1 MTATSSGRTVG
12 GEEQQKARAVRGL
25 GNPMGRGP
33 TASDREG
40 RSAAAAAGGVRVF
53 EGEPRLLEVA
63 LVVQGDAVQ
72 VLGAESVHEAA
83 YAGALDHDVVVG
95 GLVFDAEA
103 VFEARA
109 PARQH
114 ADAQAGGLG
123 GHLLL
128 RHELADLDRG
138 LVGHGQGDGSG
149 TLRRRHCDPPVTCEL
164 RKSRR
169 PCQLSPHEARALMR
183 LTPADWLVVA
193 LYFLFNIA
201 VGLYYKG
208 RAGKSTAEYFLSGR
222 NVPWWLAGTSMVATT
237 FAADTPLVVTGL
249 VAQNGV
255 AGNWLWWNL
264 LASGMLTVFFY
275 ARLWRRAGVM
285 TDIEFSEIRYA
296 GPPAA
301 FLRGFRALYLGL
313 LINCI
318 ILGWVNLA
326 MAKILQLVFGVSK
339 GDALWIVVGMI
350 ALTSAIST
358 LSGLWG
364 VLVTDLFQFVIKMGM
379 VIVLAVVAV
388 QAVGGIE
395 AMRVKLAAIDQ
406 LRGATT
412 GGQGSVL
419 SFVPDV
425 GSAWMPMITF
435 FVYIA
440 VNWWATWY
448 PGAEP
453 GGGGYVAQ
461 RMLSAKDEKHS
472 LLATLWF
479 NIAHYAVRPWPWILV
494 ALASLILFP
503 GLADPETGYIWVLID
518 YLPSSLRGLMIAAFA
533 AAYMSTIATQLN
545 WGASYLINDFW
556 RRFVKREATD
566 QYYVTASKVA
576 TVFLTLISAV
586 VTFYMGSI
594 GGAWKVLIVTGAGT
608 GGVLLLRWYWWRI
621 NAWSEVSAMIAA
633 FVVSV
638 TLQAGFG
645 YDTDQPKQFA
655 LIMIA
660 TVAITTIV
668 WLAVT
673 FLTAPESES
682 TLVAYYR
689 RTRPSR
695 TGWGAVAA
703 RAPDVRPST
712 DGLANLL
719 DWVAGCVLV
728 YGALFGVG
736 KLLLHDPLPGILML
750 GLSALAGG
758 VIYRDLSRRGWS
770 TVVE

>member
-1 MTATSSGRTVG
+1 
-12 GEEQQKARAVRGL
+12 
-25 GNPMGRGP
+25 
-33 TASDREG
+33 
-40 RSAAAAAGGVRVF
+40 
-53 EGEPRLLEVA
+53 
-63 LVVQGDAVQ
+63 
-72 VLGAESVHEAA
+72 
-83 YAGALDHDVVVG
+83 
-95 GLVFDAEA
+95 
-103 VFEARA
+103 
-109 PARQH
+109 
-114 ADAQAGGLG
+114 
-123 GHLLL
+123 
-128 RHELADLDRG
+128 
-138 LVGHGQGDGSG
+138 
-149 TLRRRHCDPPVTCEL
+149 
-164 RKSRR
+164 
-169 PCQLSPHEARALMR
+169 MR
-183 LTPADWLVVA
+183 LTLADWSVVV

-201 VGLYYKG
+201 VGLYYKS
-208 RAGKSTAEYFLSGR
+208 RASRDTAEFFLSGR

-249 VAQNGV
+249 VARNGI

-313 LINCI
+313 LMNCI

-326 MAKILQLVFGVSK
+326 MAKILQLVFGISK
-339 GDALWIVVGMI
+339 GEALWIVVGLI

-388 QAVGGIE
+388 RAVGGIE
-395 AMRVKLAAIDQ
+395 TMKAKLAS
-406 LRGATT
+406 

-425 GSAWMPMITF
+425 GSAWMPMLTF

-479 NIAHYAVRPWPWILV
+479 NIAHYALRPWPWILV
-494 ALASLILFP
+494 ALASLILYP
-503 GLADPETGYIWVLID
+503 GLADPETGYIRVMID
-518 YLPSSLRGLMIAAFA
+518 YLPSSLRGLMVAAFA
-533 AAYMSTIATQLN
+533 AAFMSTIATQLN
-545 WGASYLINDFW
+545 WGASYLVNDFY
-556 RRFVKREATD
+556 RRFVRRDASEAH
-566 QYYVTASKVA
+566 YVTASRLA
-576 TVFLTLISAV
+576 TALLTVISAAV
-586 VTFYMGSI
+586 AFRIESI
-594 GGAWKVLIVTGAGT
+594 GGAWKLLIITGAGT
-608 GGVLLLRWYWWRI
+608 GAVLLLRWYWWRI
-621 NAWSEVSAMIAA
+621 NAWSEVAAMIAA

-638 TLQAGFG
+638 GLQTIGG
-645 YDTDQPKQFA
+645 LDSDRPLEFA
-655 LIMIA
+655 HIVLI
-660 TVAITTIV
+660 TVAVTTVV

-673 FLTAPESES
+673 FLTRPESER
-682 TLVAYYR
+682 TLVAFYR

-695 TGWGAVAA
+695 AGWGPVAA
-703 RAPDVRPST
+703 LAPDVRPSA
-712 DGLANLL
+712 DGLANLV
-719 DWVAGCVLV
+719 DWLAGCVLV
-728 YGALFGVG
+728 YGVLFGSG
-736 KLLLHDPLPGILML
+736 KLLLHETLPGVVLL
-750 GLSALAGG
+750 GIAAIAGA
-758 VIYRDLSRRGWS
+758 VIYRDLSQRGWQ

>member
-1 MTATSSGRTVG
+1 
-12 GEEQQKARAVRGL
+12 
-25 GNPMGRGP
+25 
-33 TASDREG
+33 
-40 RSAAAAAGGVRVF
+40 
-53 EGEPRLLEVA
+53 
-63 LVVQGDAVQ
+63 
-72 VLGAESVHEAA
+72 
-83 YAGALDHDVVVG
+83 
-95 GLVFDAEA
+95 
-103 VFEARA
+103 
-109 PARQH
+109 
-114 ADAQAGGLG
+114 
-123 GHLLL
+123 
-128 RHELADLDRG
+128 
-138 LVGHGQGDGSG
+138 
-149 TLRRRHCDPPVTCEL
+149 
-164 RKSRR
+164 
-169 PCQLSPHEARALMR
+169 MR
-183 LTPADWLVVA
+183 LTFADWLIVCS
-193 LYFLFNIA
+193 YFLFNVAI
-201 VGLYYKG
+201 GFYYKR
-208 RAGKSTAEYFLSGR
+208 RAGTSTGEYFLSGR
-222 NVPWWLAGTSMVATT
+222 NAPWWLAGTSMVATT

-249 VAQNGV
+249 VAQNGI

-275 ARLWRRAGVM
+275 ARLWRRSGVM
-285 TDIEFSEIRYA
+285 TDIELAEIRYA

-339 GDALWIVVGMI
+339 GEALWIVVGMI
-350 ALTSAIST
+350 VLTSAIST

-395 AMRVKLAAIDQ
+395 AMKVKLAAIDQ

-412 GGQGSVL
+412 GGRGSVL
-419 SFVPDV
+419 SFVPDI

-503 GLADPETGYIWVLID
+503 NLKDPETGYIRVMID
-518 YLPSSLRGLMIAAFA
+518 YLPSSLRGLMVAAFA
-533 AAYMSTIATQLN
+533 AAFMSTIATQLN
-545 WGASYLINDFW
+545 WGASYLVNDFY
-556 RRFVKREATD
+556 RRFVRRDAGEPHYVLASRLATGLLT
-566 QYYVTASKVA
+566 VVSAAVA
-576 TVFLTLISAV
+576 FRIE
-586 VTFYMGSI
+586 SI
-594 GGAWKVLIVTGAGT
+594 GGAWRVLIITGAGT
-608 GGVLLLRWYWWRI
+608 GAVLLLRWYWWRI
-621 NAWSEVSAMIAA
+621 NAWSEVSAMITA

-638 TLQAGFG
+638 LLQTVWGMNS
-645 YDTDQPKQFA
+645 DRPVEFA
-655 LIMIA
+655 HIVLI
-660 TVAITTIV
+660 TVAITTAV

-673 FLTAPESES
+673 YLTRPESDA
-682 TLVAYYR
+682 TLEAFYR

-695 TGWGAVAA
+695 TGWAPVAA
-703 RAPDVRPST
+703 RAPDVRVSA
-712 DGLANLL
+712 DGLANLV

-728 YGALFGVG
+728 YGTLFGVG
-736 KLLLHDPLPGILML
+736 KLLLHETPIGL
-750 GLSALAGG
+750 GLLAVAAIAGWI
-758 VIYRDLSRRGWS
+758 IYRDLSRRGWQ

>member
-1 MTATSSGRTVG
+1 
-12 GEEQQKARAVRGL
+12 
-25 GNPMGRGP
+25 
-33 TASDREG
+33 
-40 RSAAAAAGGVRVF
+40 
-53 EGEPRLLEVA
+53 
-63 LVVQGDAVQ
+63 
-72 VLGAESVHEAA
+72 
-83 YAGALDHDVVVG
+83 
-95 GLVFDAEA
+95 
-103 VFEARA
+103 
-109 PARQH
+109 
-114 ADAQAGGLG
+114 
-123 GHLLL
+123 
-128 RHELADLDRG
+128 
-138 LVGHGQGDGSG
+138 
-149 TLRRRHCDPPVTCEL
+149 
-164 RKSRR
+164 
-169 PCQLSPHEARALMR
+169 MR

-201 VGLYYKG
+201 VGLYYKR

-249 VAQNGV
+249 VARNGV

-326 MAKILQLVFGVSK
+326 MAKILQLVFGISK
-339 GDALWIVVGMI
+339 GEALWLVVGLI
-350 ALTSAIST
+350 VLTSAIST

-395 AMRVKLAAIDQ
+395 AMKTKLALIDQ
-406 LRGATT
+406 VRAASGSR
-412 GGQGSVL
+412 GSVL

-425 GSAWMPMITF
+425 GSAWMPMLTF

-461 RMLSAKDEKHS
+461 RMLSAKDERHS

-503 GLADPETGYIWVLID
+503 GLPDPETGYIRVMID
-518 YLPSSLRGLMIAAFA
+518 YLPSSLRGLMVAAFA
-533 AAYMSTIATQLN
+533 AAFMSTIATQLN
-545 WGASYLINDFW
+545 WGASYLVNDFY
-556 RRFVKREATD
+556 RRFVRRAASEPH
-566 QYYVTASKVA
+566 YVLASRVA
-576 TVFLTLISAV
+576 TALLTVISAAV
-586 VTFYMGSI
+586 AFRIESI
-594 GGAWKVLIVTGAGT
+594 GGAWKLLIITGAGT
-608 GGVLLLRWYWWRI
+608 GAVLLLRWYWWRI

-638 TLQAGFG
+638 LLQTVGG
-645 YDTDQPKQFA
+645 LDSDRPLDFA
-655 LIMIA
+655 HIVLI
-660 TVAITTIV
+660 TVAVTTAV

-673 FLTAPESES
+673 FLTRPESES
-682 TLVAYYR
+682 TLVAFYR

-695 TGWGAVAA
+695 TGWGPVAA
-703 RAPDVRPST
+703 RAPDVRASS

-736 KLLLHDPLPGILML
+736 KLLLHETLPGLL
-750 GLSALAGG
+750 LLALSALAGG

>member
-1 MTATSSGRTVG
+1 
-12 GEEQQKARAVRGL
+12 
-25 GNPMGRGP
+25 
-33 TASDREG
+33 
-40 RSAAAAAGGVRVF
+40 
-53 EGEPRLLEVA
+53 
-63 LVVQGDAVQ
+63 
-72 VLGAESVHEAA
+72 
-83 YAGALDHDVVVG
+83 
-95 GLVFDAEA
+95 
-103 VFEARA
+103 
-109 PARQH
+109 
-114 ADAQAGGLG
+114 
-123 GHLLL
+123 
-128 RHELADLDRG
+128 
-138 LVGHGQGDGSG
+138 
-149 TLRRRHCDPPVTCEL
+149 
-164 RKSRR
+164 
-169 PCQLSPHEARALMR
+169 MR
-183 LTPADWLVVA
+183 LTLADWVVVA
-193 LYFLFNIA
+193 LYFLFNVA
-201 VGLYYKG
+201 VGLYYKS
-208 RAGKSTAEYFLSGR
+208 RASQNTAEFFLSGR

-249 VAQNGV
+249 VAQNGI

-275 ARLWRRAGVM
+275 ARLWRRSGVM
-285 TDIEFSEIRYA
+285 TDIEFAEIRYA

-301 FLRGFRALYLGL
+301 FLRGFRAIYLGL

-339 GDALWIVVGMI
+339 GEALWIVVGMI

-388 QAVGGIE
+388 QAVGGMGE
-395 AMRVKLAAIDQ
+395 MRVKLAAIDQ
-406 LRGATT
+406 VRGATT

-461 RMLSAKDEKHS
+461 RMLSAKDEKNS

-479 NIAHYAVRPWPWILV
+479 NIAHYAIRPWPWILV

-503 GLADPETGYIWVLID
+503 NLKDPETGYIRVMID
-518 YLPSSLRGLMIAAFA
+518 YLPSSLRGLMVAAFA
-533 AAYMSTIATQLN
+533 AAFMSTIATQLN
-545 WGASYLINDFW
+545 WGASYLVNDFY
-556 RRFVKREATD
+556 RRFVRRDAAESH
-566 QYYVTASKVA
+566 YVTASRLATAVLTVVSAAVA
-576 TVFLTLISAV
+576 FRIE
-586 VTFYMGSI
+586 SI
-594 GGAWKVLIVTGAGT
+594 GGAWRVLIITGAGT
-608 GGVLLLRWYWWRI
+608 GAVLLLRWYWWRI
-621 NAWSEVSAMIAA
+621 NAWSEVSAMITA

-638 TLQAGFG
+638 LLQTVGG
-645 YDTDQPKQFA
+645 LKSDQPLDFA
-655 LIMIA
+655 HIVLM
-660 TVAITTIV
+660 TVAVTTVV

-673 FLTAPESES
+673 FLTRPEADA
-682 TLVAYYR
+682 TLVAFYR

-695 TGWGAVAA
+695 AGWGPVAA
-703 RAPDVRPST
+703 LAPDVRPSA
-712 DGLANLL
+712 DGLANLI

-728 YGALFGVG
+728 YGVLFGVG
-736 KLLLHDPLPGILML
+736 KLLLQET
-750 GLSALAGG
+750 LAGLVLLVVAAVAG
-758 VIYRDLSRRGWS
+758 VIIYRDLSRRGWQ